1 MEVDHSVQFV
11 AFHGSPTSTLSVIHL
26 IIALPSPLNGRL
38 AISCRQTAIHVSAD
52 VAELETATVFVIELN
67 ESLDFG
73 VDKIL
78 VPLGHGDDVPK
89 SGERR
94 SWFCFRFCHWSNP

>member
-11 AFHGSPTSTLSVIHL
+11 AFQNGPATAFSVIHL
-26 IIALPSPLNGRL
+26 IIAVPGPFDGRL

-52 VAELETATVFVIELN
+52 VTELEAATVFVIELN
-67 ESLDFG
+67 ESRDFG

-94 SWFCFRFCHWSNP
+94 SWFYFRFCHWSNP